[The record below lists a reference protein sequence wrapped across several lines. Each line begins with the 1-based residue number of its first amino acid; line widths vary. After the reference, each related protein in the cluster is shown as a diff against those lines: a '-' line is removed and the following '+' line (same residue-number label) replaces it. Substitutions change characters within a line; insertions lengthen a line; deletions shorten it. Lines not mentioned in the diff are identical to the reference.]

1 MRQTEK
7 QNKKEERERNTKK
20 EREESEELW
29 QATKCFLFVA
39 RDARQ

>member
-1 MRQTEK
+1 MK
-7 QNKKEERERNTKK
+7 QKVERERERERDKKK
-20 EREESEELW
+20 EKKNEQLW